1 MHSTMSTSTILGD
14 LSQLP
19 MNVGY
24 GAGPDNTQ
32 NPIPTS
38 PTPAP
43 VLPSFV
49 QPSFVPVPQVSYPPQ
64 PNSDST
70 QPQNLTDLTRMCVLK
85 ERSPSSFLSY
95 LILS

>member
-1 MHSTMSTSTILGD
+1 MSTSTILGN

-19 MNVGY
+19 MNIGY
-24 GAGPDNTQ
+24 GAGPDTTQ
-32 NPIPTS
+32 NPIPTG

-49 QPSFVPVPQVSYPPQ
+49 QPSFAPVPQASTSYPPQ

-85 ERSPSSFLSY
+85 ECSPSSFLSY
-95 LILS
+95 LIID